1 MTLPVTFLRL
11 LRAQNEMVGQK
22 RKKSAIAAEVDDELK
37 EKRRVQ
43 WKLNQ
48 RNSRQKRTNLAS
60 TLTKENSDAAEAIE
74 ALERRLEALAGSA
87 VVAREP
93 MSVFRGNAA
102 VRIIDEYYQVFQNGF
117 ATCPV
122 QQQFQYDFVRKI
134 MTTSTSFMNA
144 QGAESVVNQWRL
156 MTTSHHSLRIRPLS
170 CEYMKEEDGVVV
182 RAVSR
187 QLNLQALMSKLLA
200 TFMGRLQRPNLL
212 QAQGYIGG
220 RWNPSTGVN
229 VGSIAAM
236 DVVDTEA
243 AVAAAGDALAAWKS
257 RTPFERSGVLQK
269 WDRLLRDN
277 TNDLAFIMSTESGK
291 PLAEAAGE
299 VAYAADYL
307 RFFAHEC
314 LRHEGFLVP
323 SHLPGRR
330 LMAMRQP
337 VGVCAMITPWN
348 FPIGMLARKVA
359 PALAAGC
366 TAVVKPAG
374 TTPLSALAFAK
385 LGHDAGVPDGV
396 LNIVPAAHE
405 AAPRIGRA
413 LATHPTVR
421 KLSFTG
427 STSVGK
433 LLAAQ
438 CATTMKRVSMEL
450 GGNAPFIV
458 FDDANMDEAIDGL
471 IQAKFRNTGQTCV
484 CPNRVFVQATILQKF
499 TDRLVDRVLDLTLGD
514 AVSSGC
520 HLGPLITSAAV
531 DKVLV
536 GGRPHLALGPNYMQA
551 TVLAKVTLDMHIANE
566 EVFGPV
572 VPLLA
577 FETESDVIDM
587 ANATDMGLAAYCF
600 TSDLGRAWRM
610 SEALE
615 AGMVGINAG
624 VISAVQAPFG
634 GIKQSGQGREGS
646 IVGLD
651 DYTELKYVAM
661 AGLS

>member
-1 MTLPVTFLRL
+1 
-11 LRAQNEMVGQK
+11 
-22 RKKSAIAAEVDDELK
+22 
-37 EKRRVQ
+37 
-43 WKLNQ
+43 
-48 RNSRQKRTNLAS
+48 
-60 TLTKENSDAAEAIE
+60 
-74 ALERRLEALAGSA
+74 
-87 VVAREP
+87 
-93 MSVFRGNAA
+93 
-102 VRIIDEYYQVFQNGF
+102 
-117 ATCPV
+117 
-122 QQQFQYDFVRKI
+122 
-134 MTTSTSFMNA
+134 
-144 QGAESVVNQWRL
+144 
-156 MTTSHHSLRIRPLS
+156 
-170 CEYMKEEDGVVV
+170 
-182 RAVSR
+182 
-187 QLNLQALMSKLLA
+187 MSKLLA
-200 TFMGRLQRPNLL
+200 TFMGRLHRPNLL

-220 RWNPSTGVN
+220 RWVNAVSGATYDIQNPSTGAN

-243 AVAAAGDALAAWKS
+243 AVAAAGDALASWKS

-277 TNDLAFIMSTESGK
+277 TNDLAFIMATESGK

-499 TDRLVDRVLDLTLGD
+499 TGRLVDRVLDLTLGD

-531 DKVLV
+531 DKVMGLVGQAVRAGAQVLV

-551 TVLAKVTLDMHIANE
+551 TVLAKVTIDMHIANE

>member
-610 SEALE
+610 SKALE